1 MKKFLIILGFVPLF
15 QSCVSM
21 QPSGGYGG
29 TDSGNSGGNQ
39 YPTQTPTPQRSNTS
53 IRINNVRLT
62 NQYTILDMS
71 FRNSDPTTRDPQT
84 GRVSTVPIAISAESR
99 LLASNG
105 RSFRFIKS
113 EGITIAPQMTQVS
126 AQQEVNFSVYY
137 ERLNPGIEIFDL
149 FECEDSNGTE
159 CWNSYNIRVSNPATS
174 QNYPQQ
180 PNSTQTYP
188 NNTPTYPNNTP
199 SYPSNTPSIP
209 APSGSN
215 GTPTKKPK
223 SGKVGEVDNSTKP
236 TETNTIL
243 VMGIVRDAKSK
254 KAVSA
259 TINFVQTNNN
269 KKVDSTQSFVSTG
282 IYRSNLA
289 ANQSFVITAYARGY
303 ATFTETIDL
312 SKLAVNGKLNK
323 DIYLNPL
330 AVGDKITLQNI
341 NFELSKSDLLPASYV
356 ELDKVVTMMQD
367 FPQMEIRLE
376 GHTDV
381 VGDPD
386 ANQEL
391 SEERVESCKNYL
403 VKKGIAPAR
412 IQTIGYGSS
421 KPIIKSGT
429 EEQRKVNRRVE
440 MSVLKM

>member
-1 MKKFLIILGFVPLF
+1 
-15 QSCVSM
+15 
-21 QPSGGYGG
+21 
-29 TDSGNSGGNQ
+29 
-39 YPTQTPTPQRSNTS
+39 
-53 IRINNVRLT
+53 
-62 NQYTILDMS
+62 
-71 FRNSDPTTRDPQT
+71 
-84 GRVSTVPIAISAESR
+84 
-99 LLASNG
+99 
-105 RSFRFIKS
+105 
-113 EGITIAPQMTQVS
+113 
-126 AQQEVNFSVYY
+126 
-137 ERLNPGIEIFDL
+137 
-149 FECEDSNGTE
+149 
-159 CWNSYNIRVSNPATS
+159 
-174 QNYPQQ
+174 
-180 PNSTQTYP
+180 
-188 NNTPTYPNNTP
+188 
-199 SYPSNTPSIP
+199 
-209 APSGSN
+209 
-215 GTPTKKPK
+215 
-223 SGKVGEVDNSTKP
+223 
-236 TETNTIL
+236 
-243 VMGIVRDAKSK
+243 
-254 KAVSA
+254 
-259 TINFVQTNNN
+259 
-269 KKVDSTQSFVSTG
+269 VSTG

-341 NFELSKSDLLPASYV
+341 NFELSKSDLLPASFV
-356 ELDKVVTMMQD
+356 ELDKVVTMMKD

>member
-1 MKKFLIILGFVPLF
+1 M
-15 QSCVSM
+15 
-21 QPSGGYGG
+21 
-29 TDSGNSGGNQ
+29 
-39 YPTQTPTPQRSNTS
+39 
-53 IRINNVRLT
+53 
-62 NQYTILDMS
+62 
-71 FRNSDPTTRDPQT
+71 
-84 GRVSTVPIAISAESR
+84 
-99 LLASNG
+99 
-105 RSFRFIKS
+105 
-113 EGITIAPQMTQVS
+113 
-126 AQQEVNFSVYY
+126 
-137 ERLNPGIEIFDL
+137 
-149 FECEDSNGTE
+149 
-159 CWNSYNIRVSNPATS
+159 
-174 QNYPQQ
+174 
-180 PNSTQTYP
+180 
-188 NNTPTYPNNTP
+188 
-199 SYPSNTPSIP
+199 
-209 APSGSN
+209 
-215 GTPTKKPK
+215 PK
-223 SGKVGEVDNSTKP
+223 E
-236 TETNTIL
+236 
-243 VMGIVRDAKSK
+243 

-356 ELDKVVTMMQD
+356 ELDKVVTMMKD

-391 SEERVESCKNYL
+391 SEEELNL
-403 VKKGIAPAR
+403 VKLFGQKRNSA
-412 IQTIGYGSS
+412 SS
-421 KPIIKSGT
+421 HPNDWL
-429 EEQRKVNRRVE
+429 R
-440 MSVLKM
+440 

>member
-1 MKKFLIILGFVPLF
+1 MKKLLIILGLVPIL
-15 QSCVSM
+15 QSCITM
-21 QPSGGYGG
+21 QPGGGYGG
-29 TDSGNSGGNQ
+29 TDSGNGSGNQ
-39 YPTQTPTPQRSNTS
+39 YPNQTPRKSNTS

-62 NQYTILDMS
+62 NQYTILDMT
-71 FRNSDPTTRDPQT
+71 FRNSEPATRDPET
-84 GRVSTVPIAISAESR
+84 GRVNGSSIGISPESR

-105 RSFRFIKS
+105 RAFRFIKA
-113 EGITIAPQMTQVS
+113 EGITVAPQMTQVPP
-126 AQQEVNFSVYY
+126 QQEANFSLYY

-149 FECEDSNGTE
+149 YECENSNANE

-180 PNSTQTYP
+180 PNNTQ
-188 NNTPTYPNNTP
+188 TYPNNTP
-199 SYPSNTPSIP
+199 SYPNNTPSIP
-209 APSGSN
+209 VPSGSN
-215 GTPTKKPK
+215 DTPSKKPK

-236 TETNTIL
+236 TEANTTL
-243 VMGIVRDAKSK
+243 VMGIVRDAKTK

-259 TINFVQTNNN
+259 TINFVQNNTN
-269 KKVDSTQSFVSTG
+269 KKIDSTQSFVSTG
-282 IYRSNLA
+282 IYRSNLPT
-289 ANQSFVITAYARGY
+289 NQTYVITAYARGY
-303 ATFTETIDL
+303 ATFNETIDL
-312 SKLAVNGKLNK
+312 GKLAINGKLNK
-323 DIYLNPL
+323 DIFLNPL

-341 NFELSKSDLLPASYV
+341 NFELSKSDLLPASFV
-356 ELDKVVTMMQD
+356 ELDKVVTMMRD

-381 VGDPD
+381 VGDPE
-386 ANQEL
+386 ANQKL

-403 VKKGIAPAR
+403 VKKGIAPTR